1 MHSSRNFANF
11 VGMKRYVLSLS
22 IAIGAWLP
30 LAAQSL
36 ESVRF
41 EERSLSWG
49 GGYTNMV
56 DTYLSPLR
64 YDGPHVALLS
74 ECFSQAATPGGR
86 WFVQSLFALHGDYT
100 TPSSGSGLTVGGM
113 ADYGYTYYY
122 SMPISHQALSIYVG
136 PQAQLRIGGIYNLR
150 NSNNPAQLK
159 LGVNVAASAM
169 AKYAF
174 TLWKIPMN
182 VRLQADMPLLGT
194 AFGPDY
200 GQSYY
205 EIFYL
210 GQSEG
215 CVHMTSL
222 HNNLSLRTN
231 LSYDLQLRPGTLRL
245 TLVNDL
251 YQWTL
256 GGQHYRMFT
265 HAVMLGVVKSLYHVV
280 RDEEVSRYI
289 PY

>member
-1 MHSSRNFANF
+1 
-11 VGMKRYVLSLS
+11 
-22 IAIGAWLP
+22 
-30 LAAQSL
+30 
-36 ESVRF
+36 
-41 EERSLSWG
+41 
-49 GGYTNMV
+49 MV

-64 YDGPHVALLS
+64 YCGAHVALLS
-74 ECFSQAATPGGR
+74 ECFSQTSLPGRR
-86 WFVQSLFALHGDYT
+86 WFAQSLFALHGDYT

-113 ADYGYTYYY
+113 ADYSYTYYY
-122 SMPISHQALSIYVG
+122 SMPITGQALSLYVG

-159 LGVNVAASAM
+159 LGVNLAASAM

-174 TLWKIPMN
+174 TLWSIPMN

-215 CVHMTSL
+215 CVYTTSL
-222 HNNLSLRTN
+222 HNNLSLRTH
-231 LSYDLQLRPGTLRL
+231 LSYALQLRPCMLRVTLA
-245 TLVNDL
+245 NDL

-256 GGQHYRMFT
+256 GNQHYRMFT
-265 HAVMLGVVKSLYHVV
+265 HTLMLGVVKNLYHVV
-280 RDEEVSRYI
+280 RDEEASQYI